1 MSEHAL
7 LSASSAHRWL
17 HCTPSARL
25 EEQYPDTTSEYAE
38 EGTLAHEIAALKLSK
53 YFAPM
58 GPRAYTNKLNKLKKH
73 SLYQEEM
80 QKCTDV
86 YLDKVKEITNALPT
100 TPYVAIEKRVSYD
113 AYAPGGF
120 GTADCI
126 IMHGDTLWIID
137 YKHGKGVPV
146 DAVNNDQLTLYAL
159 GALQEYGFIYNISNI
174 VMIIVQ
180 PRLDNI
186 SEWRASVDELIA
198 YGNAFIHPRAELAN
212 KGEGDYKP
220 SDKACRFC
228 RAKAQCRA
236 RAAKNLD
243 LLRFDAAKPTLLA
256 NDEIGEILRQGQD
269 LAAWVKDVQEYALSQ
284 ILAGNS
290 IAGWKAVEGR
300 STRQFTDMQ
309 AAFDVLINNGIDQA
323 LLYEHKPITLS
334 AAEKI
339 VGKTQFNTLLSDYIQ
354 KPKGKPTLVPE
365 TDDRTP
371 YSTATDDF
379 KEVI

>member
-58 GPRAYTNKLNKLKKH
+58 GPRAYTTKLNKLKKH

-86 YLDKVKEITNALPT
+86 YLDKIKEITNALPT
-100 TPYVAIEKRVSYD
+100 TPYVAVEKRVSYD

-126 IMHGDTLWIID
+126 IMYGNTLWIID

-159 GALQEYGFIYNISNI
+159 GALQEYGFIYNISNV
-174 VMIIVQ
+174 VMIIIQ

-186 SEWRASVDELIA
+186 SEWRAPADELMT
-198 YGNAFIHPRAELAN
+198 YGNAFIRPRAELAY
-212 KGEGDYKP
+212 KGEGEYNP

-236 RAAKNLD
+236 RATKNLD
-243 LLRFDAAKPTLLA
+243 LLRLDMRAPALMS
-256 NDEIGEILRQGQD
+256 NDEIGAVLKQGQD
-269 LAAWVKDVQEYALSQ
+269 LAAWIKDVQEYALSQ
-284 ILAGNS
+284 VLTGNN

-300 STRQFTDMQ
+300 SIRQFTDIDT
-309 AAFDVLINNGIDQA
+309 AFEVLINNGIDPA
-323 LLYEHKPITLS
+323 MLYERKPVTLT

-339 VGKTQFNTLLSDYIQ
+339 VGKMQFNTLLSDYIQ
-354 KPKGKPTLVPE
+354 KTKGKPTLVPE
-365 TDDRTP
+365 TDSRAP